1 MFAAQPKHQPEYT
14 AEELRSTKLLL
25 EHCLSYLKHHHDQND
40 GGLHIN
46 LIARIK
52 EALERPEPEPV
63 LVVGVWLDGNLP
75 CFNTTW
81 IDFPGSW
88 IPGEYKLYTSPT
100 SRKPLSDIDYEL
112 GFSESDSPD
121 YTSFARGIKYAEKAH
136 GIIQE

>member
-52 EALERPEPEPV
+52 EALERPEHKHDPDYY
-63 LVVGVWLDGNLP
+63 LVVDEYGNTIGV
-75 CFNTTW
+75 
-81 IDFPGSW
+81 
-88 IPGEYKLYTSPT
+88 YTSPPA
-100 SRKPLSDIDYEL
+100 RHPLCVTEIREI
-112 GFSESDSPD
+112 GESFRENRSPD
-121 YTSFARGIKYAEKAH
+121 KFIGFARAIEKAH